1 MHGYLNKNL
10 LSTQDHVCMQCFI
23 VTFRYT
29 LSTDNADLSKQVVEY
44 VMREATASMG
54 SPGSGSSAR
63 YHRDNQHQPE
73 TDRDHHYGYDDDQVR
88 ELVLCVD

>member
-1 MHGYLNKNL
+1 
-10 LSTQDHVCMQCFI
+10 MQCFI

-54 SPGSGSSAR
+54 SPGSGSAR